1 MKKYDKCPKCGC
13 GSLSDQ
19 WCKNRMRQQYC
30 YNDSDERTGEECG
43 WVGEP
48 RIPETC
54 RIETTKRLYINSFTG
69 WHYEVYDK
77 YGYIMISSRYFESEE
92 DATYELNSE
101 LKKGLKNEL
110 AGPYTGVLF
119 NIPTSVVIEG
129 QVFKKH

>member
-1 MKKYDKCPKCGC
+1 
-13 GSLSDQ
+13 
-19 WCKNRMRQQYC
+19 MRQQYC

-77 YGYIMISSRYFESEE
+77 YGHIMISSRYYGEEE
-92 DATYELNSE
+92 DARKNLETDLE
-101 LKKGLKNEL
+101 KGLKDEI
-110 AGPYTGVLF
+110 AGPYTAILF
-119 NIPTSVVIEG
+119 NIPSGVVIEG
-129 QVFKKH
+129 QLIKKH